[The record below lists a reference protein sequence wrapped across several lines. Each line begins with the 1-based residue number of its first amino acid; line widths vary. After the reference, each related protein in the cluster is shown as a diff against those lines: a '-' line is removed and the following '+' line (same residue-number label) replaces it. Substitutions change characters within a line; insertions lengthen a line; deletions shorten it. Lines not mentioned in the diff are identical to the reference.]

1 MLIVYPPEG
10 VHHMPRA
17 LYSGSFDP
25 VTRGHL
31 DIIERAARVFDDLEV
46 VVGNNPT
53 KKYTF
58 SLEERVG
65 FLRYAISEPHIRTS
79 SIKNC
84 LLADY
89 AYEADIPTIV
99 KGVRGIQ
106 DYDYERMIHEVNIT
120 QQRGIDTY
128 ILLARREL
136 AHISSSAVRSC
147 AATRVSPM
155 ST

>member
-1 MLIVYPPEG
+1 
-10 VHHMPRA
+10 MPKA

-53 KKYTF
+53 KKYAF

-65 FLRYAISEPHIRTS
+65 FLRYAILEPRIRIN
-79 SIKNC
+79 SIENC

-99 KGVRGIQ
+99 KGAKSGVGHTPRRRAPVCRRGTS
-106 DYDYERMIHEVNIT
+106 DGY
-120 QQRGIDTY
+120 
-128 ILLARREL
+128 
-136 AHISSSAVRSC
+136 
-147 AATRVSPM
+147 
-155 ST
+155 